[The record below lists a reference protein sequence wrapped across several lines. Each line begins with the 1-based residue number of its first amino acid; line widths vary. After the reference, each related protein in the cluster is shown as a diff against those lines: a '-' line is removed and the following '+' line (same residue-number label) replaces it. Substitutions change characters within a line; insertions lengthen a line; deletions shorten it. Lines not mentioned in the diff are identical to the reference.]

1 MQCQHCFPSFGY
13 DYWQNFKET
22 WFICDILFIF
32 CSIWI
37 TLILFSSNMKLI
49 IALPLFIHFSELPLY
64 FSKIVWIEISV
75 KIRSNCSEKNG
86 SFSLIRQTKWSSIMG
101 PHLFHEKFLQA
112 TMLLLNVVISLAMV
126 SKIIVIQKHN
136 KWLLFKLYKSYKAN
150 LFLRKKCL
158 LTKTTTLNSQKNDFT
173 CLKCKTCFIVRS

>member
-1 MQCQHCFPSFGY
+1 MNYSHFILQQY
-13 DYWQNFKET
+13 ETDY
-22 WFICDILFIF
+22 
-32 CSIWI
+32 SITFVYTFFWA
-37 TLILFSSNMKLI
+37 
-49 IALPLFIHFSELPLY
+49 ALVLQQDSLN
-64 FSKIVWIEISV
+64 WNISV